1 MKQINN
7 TLLRS
12 IFAILLGLMLI
23 LWTELAILYLVMT
36 IGVLFIFPGI
46 ISLLSYFTQRKQ
58 QSASKAIFP
67 IESAGSILFGA
78 WLLIMPEFFVNIL
91 MYIFGGM
98 LLIAG
103 IHQLITLILAR
114 KWNIIPWPF
123 YIMPTITLAIGIIII
138 VYPFAVIT
146 NTFILFGATSI
157 FYGLCEAISWL
168 RFRKR

>member
-58 QSASKAIFP
+58 YSRLKVP
-67 IESAGSILFGA
+67 EVYCLEPGY
-78 WLLIMPEFFVNIL
+78 LLCLNS
-91 MYIFGGM
+91 
-98 LLIAG
+98 LL
-103 IHQLITLILAR
+103 
-114 KWNIIPWPF
+114 
-123 YIMPTITLAIGIIII
+123 
-138 VYPFAVIT
+138 
-146 NTFILFGATSI
+146 TF
-157 FYGLCEAISWL
+157 
-168 RFRKR
+168 